1 MAICLTSQIPNST
14 NKWQE
19 SKQTKLDT
27 SLFFPFPLDQWQFQW
42 QLLPC
47 MSSSI
52 ASETKGENK
61 NSTLMDYLLLWLLF
75 SPRTTVVIF
84 YCNLW
89 IRCDLQLQLST
100 SCAQGDCAAAAGDEP
115 EESVRMISL
124 RLVSSKPSSSLP
136 NCSRD
141 YLKAEMASWMLFI
154 QLVAPVFIITK
165 LKTNLLI
172 YLFIY
177 VEVEF

>member
-1 MAICLTSQIPNST
+1 
-14 NKWQE
+14 
-19 SKQTKLDT
+19 
-27 SLFFPFPLDQWQFQW
+27 
-42 QLLPC
+42 
-47 MSSSI
+47 
-52 ASETKGENK
+52 
-61 NSTLMDYLLLWLLF
+61 
-75 SPRTTVVIF
+75 VIF

-136 NCSRD
+136 NCSHD
-141 YLKAEMASWMLFI
+141 YLKAEMASWMFFI

-177 VEVEF
+177 LKLELKKGF